1 MQKVFGMKPKDWHK
15 HFTTAF
21 NPGRRHYMKVRKLTT
36 KDKKWEHIEKLFTL
50 NPRRPRLKNKD
61 FSWRSK
67 RAICMVTYVFLW
79 PQRRG
84 SCFRCT

>member
-1 MQKVFGMKPKDWHK
+1 MKPKDWHK

-21 NPGRRHYMKVRKLTT
+21 NPGRRHYMKVCKLTT

-67 RAICMVTYVFLW
+67 RAICMVTYVF
-79 PQRRG
+79 
-84 SCFRCT
+84 FVATA